1 MEETKNLLNEENKSL
16 NQAQSQNKVEEK
28 DKTFNTLKRIQSL
41 LKKESA
47 LKKLCKKIYQIYF
60 NLFYL

>member
-1 MEETKNLLNEENKSL
+1 MEEDFIYKNKQE
-16 NQAQSQNKVEEK
+16 

-47 LKKLCKKIYQIYF
+47 LKQLCKKIYY
-60 NLFYL
+60 LFS

>member
-1 MEETKNLLNEENKSL
+1 MKTIQSENINKNKNYENIISIESSK
-16 NQAQSQNKVEEK
+16 E

-47 LKKLCKKIYQIYF
+47 LKQLCK
-60 NLFYL
+60 

>member
-1 MEETKNLLNEENKSL
+1 MEF
-16 NQAQSQNKVEEK
+16 SQNKNKKQE

-47 LKKLCKKIYQIYF
+47 LKKLCKKIIFIFF
-60 NLFYL
+60 NYEL

>member
-1 MEETKNLLNEENKSL
+1 MEESSNKNLIQE
-16 NQAQSQNKVEEK
+16 

-47 LKKLCKKIYQIYF
+47 LKKLCKIILY
-60 NLFYL
+60 LFPKLIKYSHNAKR

>member
-1 MEETKNLLNEENKSL
+1 MEEDFINKNKQE
-16 NQAQSQNKVEEK
+16 

-47 LKKLCKKIYQIYF
+47 LKQLCKKIYC
-60 NLFYL
+60 LFS